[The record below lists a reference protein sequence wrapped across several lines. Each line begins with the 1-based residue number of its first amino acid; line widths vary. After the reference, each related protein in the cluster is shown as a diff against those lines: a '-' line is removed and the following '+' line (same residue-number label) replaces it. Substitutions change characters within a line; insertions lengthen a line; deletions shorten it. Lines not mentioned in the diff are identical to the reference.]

1 MDSGN
6 DKHVVSNIGL
16 MGGSLGGN
24 GVEDITIGQIGAALT
39 FIVGFMGG
47 IVYLKNAL
55 RGILSSVVKQELEPL
70 RKQVDKM
77 QQKIDRVDMESCK
90 NFLVRFLS
98 ELERGEGISETERER
113 FWEQYEHYIEKG
125 HNSYIKSK
133 VEQLR
138 KQGKL

>member
-1 MDSGN
+1 M
-6 DKHVVSNIGL
+6 
-16 MGGSLGGN
+16 
-24 GVEDITIGQIGAALT
+24 EDITIGQVGAALA
-39 FIVGFMGG
+39 FIVGFFGG
-47 IVYLKNAL
+47 VAYLKNVL
-55 RGILSSVVKQELEPL
+55 KGILSSVVKQELEPM
-70 RKQVDKM
+70 RKQMDEM

-90 NFLVRFLS
+90 NFLVRCLS
-98 ELERGEGISETERER
+98 ELERGESISETERER

>member
-1 MDSGN
+1 M
-6 DKHVVSNIGL
+6 
-16 MGGSLGGN
+16 
-24 GVEDITIGQIGAALT
+24 EDITIGQIGAALT

-47 IVYLKNAL
+47 IMYLKNAL
-55 RGILSSVVKQELEPL
+55 RGILSSVVKQELEPM
-70 RKQVDKM
+70 RKQMDEM

-90 NFLVRFLS
+90 NFLVRCLS
-98 ELERGEGISETERER
+98 ELERGENISETERER
-113 FWEQYEHYIEKG
+113 FWEQYEHYIKTG